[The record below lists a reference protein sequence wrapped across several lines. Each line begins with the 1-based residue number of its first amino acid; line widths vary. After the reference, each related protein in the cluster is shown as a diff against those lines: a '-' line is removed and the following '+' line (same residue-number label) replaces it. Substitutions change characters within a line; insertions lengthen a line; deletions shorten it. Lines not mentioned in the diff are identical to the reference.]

1 MEKSKKVLLVSGLG
15 ILAEH
20 LVAAAIALRRHPQ
33 AQIAFASMGV
43 LPDVLDPFAK
53 AGFAEV
59 HLLGIGLGVA
69 DPVRLD
75 ASFRNLAKSGARI
88 VWHSAGYPVPD
99 EVPLA
104 VQGLF
109 EARVGAK
116 DGLAAFVAEEF
127 GIEAGPLL
135 AILAEK
141 PETDVAKLWKERIA
155 AAGWMFSNAHDFA
168 ALESIVRDLAGGVTP
183 AHWGDPANTLVQHYR
198 VFGTRELQAS
208 GPRMRKVRKEIGRIA
223 KSGVRRVLVTGES
236 GVGKETVAQQ
246 LHVQSGR
253 RGPYLAFNCATV
265 ASSLIEGRLFGHV
278 RGAFTDARADSPG
291 LFRDASGGTLFLDEI
306 AELPIEV
313 QGVLLRV
320 LQDGVVQPVGASR
333 EVKVDVLVVA
343 ATNRDLRDLVRRRLF
358 REDLYWRLSVVQ
370 IRMPP
375 LRERGSDL
383 AATARQ
389 IWSRL
394 APKKKPLSKED
405 VAAIESY
412 DWPGNVRELSN
423 VLERATLFDDL
434 SIADLVEA
442 ERAEA
447 ARLEELSAA
456 EAAPASP
463 PPPAKEAPPAALP
476 PPSGPGESLDAVI
489 RAHVRSVYERHG
501 RNLAETARALGIA
514 RNTLR
519 RHLSEPRA
527 GRNGRQ
533 PSEP

>member
-1 MEKSKKVLLVSGLG
+1 MENRKILLVSGLG

-69 DPVRLD
+69 DPARLD
-75 ASFRNLAKSGARI
+75 ASFRNLTKAGARI
-88 VWHSAGYPVPD
+88 VWHSAGHPVPD
-99 EVPLA
+99 EVPPA

-109 EARVGAK
+109 EARVGK
-116 DGLAAFVAEEF
+116 GESIAAFVAEEF
-127 GIEAGPLL
+127 GVEAGPLL

-141 PETDVAKLWKERIA
+141 PETDTAKQWRERIA

-168 ALESIVRDLAGGVTP
+168 ALESIVRDLAGGVAP
-183 AHWGDPANTLVQHYR
+183 ARWGDPANTLVRHYR
-198 VFGTRELQAS
+198 IFGTRELQAS
-208 GPRMRKVRKEIGRIA
+208 GPQMRKVRKEIGRIA
-223 KSGVRRVLVTGES
+223 RSGVRRVLVTGES

-278 RGAFTDARADSPG
+278 KGAFTDAKTDSPG

-306 AELPIEV
+306 AELPFEV

-320 LQDGVVQPVGASR
+320 LQDGVVQPVGSSR
-333 EVKVDVLVVA
+333 ETKVDVLVVA
-343 ATNRDLRDLVRRRLF
+343 ATNRDLHDLVQHHLF

-375 LRERGSDL
+375 LRERGSDV
-383 AATARQ
+383 AATARH

-394 APKKKPLSKED
+394 APKRKPLSKD
-405 VAAIESY
+405 DLAAIEAY
-412 DWPGNVRELSN
+412 EWPGNVRELSN
-423 VLERATLFDDL
+423 VLERAALFDDL
-434 SIADLVEA
+434 SIADLVAE

-447 ARLEELSAA
+447 SRLEELSTA
-456 EAAPASP
+456 EASAPAPSR
-463 PPPAKEAPPAALP
+463 PAASP
-476 PPSGPGESLDAVI
+476 APSGSDETLDAAI
-489 RAHVRSVYERHG
+489 RTHVRNVYERHG
-501 RNLAETARALGIA
+501 RNLAETARALNVA
-514 RNTLR
+514 RNTVR
-519 RHLSEPRA
+519 RHLAEA
-527 GRNGRQ
+527 
-533 PSEP
+533 